1 MKTRSLVMMLTGIVL
16 LGACKSK
23 SGYESSETADSAHI
37 SLAKIADTTVAPKL
51 VKTADIRFKV
61 KNVQQTGENISALAT
76 KYNGMVMHHNM
87 VSTDEQTHDVRIS
100 DYSIM
105 RVSAYNTNADM
116 IVKIPTEKLDE
127 FLITVSHMGIHVN
140 ESKMDIEDKSLDY
153 LEAKLKMDNRQQ
165 LVTRQDQG
173 KIVIKSTTA
182 VLNLKDDVVDE
193 KIENKRIDEAVKY
206 SVISLDFYQSNTVSK
221 EIIVNDDAS
230 SYNMP
235 FFSQLAMAIE
245 NGWFLFSQLIIGF
258 MNAWAFLLC
267 GIVAWIGFRYYN
279 NRRKAHPIV

>member
-1 MKTRSLVMMLTGIVL
+1 MKIRSLVMMLTGIVL
-16 LGACKSK
+16 LGACKSNSK
-23 SGYESSETADSAHI
+23 YESSETADSTRTD
-37 SLAKIADTTVAPKL
+37 LAKIADTTVAPKL

-61 KNVQQTGENISALAT
+61 KNVQQMGENISALAA

-87 VSTDEQTHDVRIS
+87 VSTDEQTHDVHIS
-100 DYSIM
+100 DDSIM

-116 IVKIPTEKLDE
+116 TVKIPTEKLEE
-127 FLITVSHMGIHVN
+127 FLTNVSHMGIHVN

-153 LEAKLKMDNRQQ
+153 LEAKLKMNDRQQ

-206 SVISLDFYQSNTVSK
+206 SVISLSFYQSNTISK

-245 NGWFLFSQLIIGF
+245 NGWFLFSQLIIGL

-267 GIVAWIGFRYYN
+267 GVVAWIGFKYYN
-279 NRRKAHPIV
+279 NRRKTHPIV